1 MLACGWVEIKVSGDS
16 LSGQNEGRRVA
27 GLGSS
32 PNRPTKSQK
41 TILWHRLRR
50 LDRQCH
56 QQQTIVKQW
65 RVFRSIVE
73 YDKICKKAE
82 GRFARYDAQRKEVRL
97 KLKGYL

>member
-1 MLACGWVEIKVSGDS
+1 MAGAS
-16 LSGQNEGRRVA
+16 LSGQNDGRRA
-27 GLGSS
+27 DGFGSS
-32 PNRPTKSQK
+32 PKRPTKSRR

-56 QQQTIVKQW
+56 IQQSIIKQW
-65 RVFRSIVE
+65 RVFRRVDE

-82 GRFARYDAQRKEVRL
+82 GRFVRYDAQRKETRL